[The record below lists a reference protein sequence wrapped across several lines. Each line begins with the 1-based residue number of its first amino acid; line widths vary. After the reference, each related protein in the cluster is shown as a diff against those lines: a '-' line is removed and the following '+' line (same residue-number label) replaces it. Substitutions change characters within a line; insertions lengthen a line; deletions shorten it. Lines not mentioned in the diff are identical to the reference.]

1 LNVSGHGEQGA
12 VNAPAA
18 NAPLLQA
25 ERLSV
30 AFRGAKGWL
39 TAVEDVSFAVP
50 PGKTLAL
57 VGESGSGKS
66 VTAMA
71 VARLHAGAAGTRST
85 GALRWQAR
93 EGGTTD
99 LLALRG
105 EGLRRLRGRE
115 IAVVFQD
122 PGSALDPL
130 FTIGDQIAETLRH
143 LRDIGRREAAEKAVA
158 LLGLV
163 GIPDP
168 TRRAGE
174 FPHQLSGGMRQ
185 RAVIALALAGEPR
198 LLIADEPTTALDVT
212 IQAQIVDLLRDL
224 QARNGMA
231 MIFVSHD
238 LGLVAELAHRI
249 CVLYAGQVVEEGT
262 AAEVLAAPRHP
273 YTRALLDCI
282 PSLEGEPPR
291 GIPGLMPNPLAPPP
305 HCRFADRCPLVVPAC
320 RAGPV
325 PLFDVAPG
333 RRSRCLR
340 WEEVS

>member
-1 LNVSGHGEQGA
+1 MLA
-12 VNAPAA
+12 TDA
-18 NAPLLQA
+18 
-25 ERLSV
+25 LSV
-30 AFRGAKGWL
+30 AFRGASGWM
-39 TAVEDVSFAVP
+39 TAVSEVSFTLREGEA
-50 PGKTLAL
+50 LAL

-71 VARLHAGAAGTRST
+71 VARMHAGMAGTRAT
-85 GALRWQAR
+85 GTLRWRGRQGEAV
-93 EGGTTD
+93 D

-105 EGLRRLRGRE
+105 EALRRLRGRE

-143 LRDIGRREAAEKAVA
+143 LLGLGRRAAAARAVE
-158 LLGLV
+158 LLQLV

-168 TRRAGE
+168 IRRAGE
-174 FPHQLSGGMRQ
+174 YPHQLSGGMRQ

-212 IQAQIVDLLRDL
+212 IQAQIMELLRDL
-224 QARNGMA
+224 QESRGMA

-238 LGLVAELAHRI
+238 LGLVAEVAHRL

-282 PSLEGEPPR
+282 PSRDGPPPR

-305 HCRFADRCPLVVPAC
+305 HCRFAERCAMAVPAC
-320 RAGPV
+320 REAPV
-325 PLFDVAPG
+325 PLRDVAPG

-340 WEEVS
+340 WEALA

>member
-1 LNVSGHGEQGA
+1 
-12 VNAPAA
+12 
-18 NAPLLQA
+18 
-25 ERLSV
+25 
-30 AFRGAKGWL
+30 
-39 TAVEDVSFAVP
+39 
-50 PGKTLAL
+50 
-57 VGESGSGKS
+57 
-66 VTAMA
+66 
-71 VARLHAGAAGTRST
+71 
-85 GALRWQAR
+85 
-93 EGGTTD
+93 
-99 LLALRG
+99 
-105 EGLRRLRGRE
+105 
-115 IAVVFQD
+115 
-122 PGSALDPL
+122 
-130 FTIGDQIAETLRH
+130 
-143 LRDIGRREAAEKAVA
+143 
-158 LLGLV
+158 
-163 GIPDP
+163 
-168 TRRAGE
+168 
-174 FPHQLSGGMRQ
+174 
-185 RAVIALALAGEPR
+185 

>member
-1 LNVSGHGEQGA
+1 MS
-12 VNAPAA
+12 AA
-18 NAPLLQA
+18 TAAPLLRA
-25 ERLSV
+25 EGLSV
-30 AFRGAKGWL
+30 AFQGARGWM
-39 TAVEDVSFAVP
+39 TAVEDISFALS
-50 PGKTLAL
+50 PGETLAL

-71 VARLHAGAAGTRST
+71 VARLHAGAAGTRAT
-85 GALRWQAR
+85 GHLRWRGA
-93 EGGTTD
+93 GGDEAD

-105 EGLRRLRGRE
+105 EALRRVRGRE

-143 LRDIGRREAAEKAVA
+143 LRGLGRREAAEQAVA
-158 LLGLV
+158 LLDLV

-168 TRRAGE
+168 PRRAGE
-174 FPHQLSGGMRQ
+174 YPHQLSGGMRQ

-224 QARNGMA
+224 QSREGMA

-238 LGLVAELAHRI
+238 LGLVAGLAHRI
-249 CVLYAGQVVEEGT
+249 CVLYAGQVVEEGP

-305 HCRFADRCPLVVPAC
+305 YCRFAERCAMAVPAC
-320 RAGPV
+320 REGPV
-325 PLFDVAPG
+325 PLLDAAPG
-333 RRSRCLR
+333 RRSRCIR
-340 WEEVS
+340 WEEVA

>member
-1 LNVSGHGEQGA
+1 
-12 VNAPAA
+12 VNAPIA
-18 NAPLLQA
+18 NSPLLQA

-30 AFRGAKGWL
+30 SFRGAKGWL

-50 PGKTLAL
+50 AGETLAL

-66 VTAMA
+66 VTAMT
-71 VARLHAGAAGTRST
+71 VARLHAGAAGTRAT

-93 EGGTTD
+93 GGGTTD

-143 LRDIGRREAAEKAVA
+143 LRGVGGREAAERAVA

-168 TRRAGE
+168 ARRAGE

-198 LLIADEPTTALDVT
+198 LLIADEPTTAIDVT

-262 AAEVLAAPRHP
+262 ATEVLAAPRHP

-305 HCRFADRCPLVVPAC
+305 HCRFADRCPLVIPAC

-325 PLFDVAPG
+325 PLFEVAEG

-340 WEEVS
+340 WEDVS

>member
-1 LNVSGHGEQGA
+1 MSA
-12 VNAPAA
+12 TA
-18 NAPLLQA
+18 APLLQA
-25 ERLSV
+25 EGLSV
-30 AFRGAKGWL
+30 AFQGAKGWM
-39 TAVEDVSFAVP
+39 TAVEDISFALAQ
-50 PGKTLAL
+50 GETLAL

-71 VARLHAGAAGTRST
+71 VARLHAGAAGTRAT
-85 GALRWQAR
+85 GRLRWRGAGGDAADLLLLQGEALRR
-93 EGGTTD
+93 V
-99 LLALRG
+99 
-105 EGLRRLRGRE
+105 RGRE

-143 LRDIGRREAAEKAVA
+143 LRGLGRREAAGKAVA

-168 TRRAGE
+168 ARRAGE
-174 FPHQLSGGMRQ
+174 YPHQLSGGMRQ

-224 QARNGMA
+224 QEREGMA

-238 LGLVAELAHRI
+238 LGLVAGLAHRI
-249 CVLYAGQVVEEGT
+249 CVLYAGQVVEEGP
-262 AAEVLAAPRHP
+262 AAEVLATPRHP

-305 HCRFADRCPLVVPAC
+305 HCRFADRCAMAVAAC
-320 RAGPV
+320 REAPV
-325 PLFDVAPG
+325 PLLDAAPG
-333 RRSRCLR
+333 RRSRCIR
-340 WEEVS
+340 WEEVA

>member
-1 LNVSGHGEQGA
+1 MS
-12 VNAPAA
+12 AA
-18 NAPLLQA
+18 AAIPPLLA
-25 ERLSV
+25 TEGLSV
-30 AFRGAKGWL
+30 AFRGASGWL
-39 TAVEDVSFAVP
+39 TAVAEVSFTLREGEA
-50 PGKTLAL
+50 LAL

-71 VARLHAGAAGTRST
+71 VARMHAGMAGTRAT
-85 GALRWQAR
+85 GRLRWRGRQG
-93 EGGTTD
+93 EPVE
-99 LLALRG
+99 LLELRG
-105 EGLRRLRGRE
+105 EALRRLRGRE

-143 LRDIGRREAAEKAVA
+143 LLGLGRRAAATRAVE
-158 LLGLV
+158 LLRLV

-168 TRRAGE
+168 IRRAGE
-174 FPHQLSGGMRQ
+174 YPHQLSGGMRQ

-212 IQAQIVDLLRDL
+212 IQAQIMELLREL
-224 QARNGMA
+224 QESRGMA

-238 LGLVAELAHRI
+238 LGLVAEVAHRL
-249 CVLYAGQVVEEGT
+249 CVLYAGQVVEEGS

-282 PSLEGEPPR
+282 PSRDGPSPR

-305 HCRFADRCPLVVPAC
+305 HCRFAERCALVQPAC
-320 RAGPV
+320 REAPV
-325 PLFDVAPG
+325 PLREVAPG

-340 WEEVS
+340 WEALA

>member
-1 LNVSGHGEQGA
+1 MNPS
-12 VNAPAA
+12 PASA
-18 NAPLLQA
+18 ALLEA
-25 ERLSV
+25 DRLSV
-30 AFRGAKGWL
+30 AFLGAKGWI
-39 TAVEDVSFAVP
+39 TAVEDVSFSLA
-50 PGKTLAL
+50 PGETLAL

-71 VARLHAGAAGTRST
+71 VARLHAEAPGTRST
-85 GALRWQAR
+85 GKLHWRDADGAPR
-93 EGGTTD
+93 D
-99 LLALRG
+99 LLALKG
-105 EGLRRLRGRE
+105 AALRRLRGRE

-143 LRDIGRREAAEKAVA
+143 LRAMNGRQAAARAVE

-168 TRRAGE
+168 ARRAGE
-174 FPHQLSGGMRQ
+174 YPHQLSGGMRQ

-212 IQAQIVDLLRDL
+212 IQAQIVDLLQGL
-224 QARNGMA
+224 QAEQGMA

-238 LGLVAELAHRI
+238 LGLVAGVAHRI
-249 CVLYAGQVVEEGT
+249 CVLYAGQIVEQGP
-262 AAEVLAAPRHP
+262 AGEVLSRPRHP

-282 PSLEGEPPR
+282 PSLEGAPPR

-305 HCRFADRCPLVVPAC
+305 HCRFADRCALAIAPC

-325 PLFDVAPG
+325 PLFEAGEG

-340 WEEVS
+340 WEEVP

>member
-1 LNVSGHGEQGA
+1 MSASAL
-12 VNAPAA
+12 P
-18 NAPLLQA
+18 APLLRA
-25 ERLSV
+25 EGLSV
-30 AFRGAKGWL
+30 AFGGGAGWV
-39 TAVEDVSFAVP
+39 TAVEDVSFDLPA
-50 PGKTLAL
+50 GETLAL

-71 VARLHAGAAGTRST
+71 IARLHAAARTS
-85 GALRWQAR
+85 GALRWQGAS
-93 EGGTTD
+93 GGTSD

-105 EGLRRLRGRE
+105 EALRKLRGRE

-143 LRDIGRREAAEKAVA
+143 LRGLKAREAAAKAVE

-168 TRRAGE
+168 VRRAGE
-174 FPHQLSGGMRQ
+174 YPHQLSGGMRQ

-212 IQAQIVDLLRDL
+212 IQAQIVDLLREL
-224 QARNGMA
+224 QASAGMA

-238 LGLVAELAHRI
+238 LGLVAGLAHRI
-249 CVLYAGQVVEEGT
+249 LVLYAGQVVEEGA

-305 HCRFADRCPLVVPAC
+305 HCRFADRCALAVEAC
-320 RAGPV
+320 RAGPI
-325 PLFDVAPG
+325 PLLDVAPG
-333 RRSRCLR
+333 RRSRCIR
-340 WEEVS
+340 WADVP

>member
-1 LNVSGHGEQGA
+1 VSA
-12 VNAPAA
+12 SAA
-18 NAPLLQA
+18 TPPLLRA
-25 ERLSV
+25 EGLSV
-30 AFRGAKGWL
+30 AFLGAKGWL
-39 TAVEDVSFAVP
+39 TAVEDVSFALP
-50 PGKTLAL
+50 PGETLAL

-71 VARLHAGAAGTRST
+71 VARLHAGGGTRTT

-93 EGGTTD
+93 EDGATD

-105 EGLRRLRGRE
+105 EALRRLRGRE

-143 LRDIGRREAAEKAVA
+143 LRGLGAREATEKAVS
-158 LLGLV
+158 LLHLV

-168 TRRAGE
+168 ARRAGE
-174 FPHQLSGGMRQ
+174 YPHQLSGGMRQ

-212 IQAQIVDLLRDL
+212 IQAQIVDLLREL
-224 QARNGMA
+224 QAQQGMA

-238 LGLVAELAHRI
+238 LGLVAGLAHRI
-249 CVLYAGQVVEEGT
+249 CVLYAGQVVEEGP
-262 AAEVLAAPRHP
+262 AAEVLATPRHP

-282 PSLEGEPPR
+282 PSLEGAPPR

-305 HCRFADRCPLVVPAC
+305 HCRFADRCALAEPAC
-320 RAGPV
+320 RAGPI
-325 PLFDVAPG
+325 PLIEVAPN
-333 RRSRCLR
+333 RRSRCIR
-340 WEEVS
+340 WEAVS